1 MKTLI
6 AVLLVASVAAEQK
19 REAEPS
25 YGLHYPL
32 TYPYGVGLGSAYG
45 LNPYGTH
52 SFLSTRS
59 HVLHK
64 RDAEADPGYLLG
76 GGLGLGNAYGYGLT
90 YGLGQGYGYGYPL
103 GHVSYHAAGHSI
115 GKREAEP
122 GFAPGLLSHGASYGY
137 TPSLFYPGI
146 AHSYQYNR
154 AFSPLIYG

>member
-1 MKTLI
+1 MKILI
-6 AVLLVASVAAEQK
+6 AVLLVAFVAAEQK

-25 YGLHYPL
+25 LGLHYPL
-32 TYPYGVGLGSAYG
+32 AYGFYPYAR
-45 LNPYGTH
+45 H
-52 SFLSTRS
+52 SYLST
-59 HVLHK
+59 HGHILHK

-90 YGLGQGYGYGYPL
+90 YGLGYGYPL

-122 GFAPGLLSHGASYGY
+122 ALAHGLLSHRASYGY
-137 TPSLFYPGI
+137 TPSLLYPGI

-154 AFSPLIYG
+154 AFTPLIYG